1 MQFENRFD
9 VPAAVPDAWALLT
22 DIQRIAPCMPGAELT
37 EIVDPRTY
45 KGKLAVKLGPVA
57 LSFAGT
63 ARFETMDEAQH
74 TAHVKAQ
81 GSDQKG
87 RGGAHADVTFRLVP
101 EGSGARVLIDTNVQ
115 LSGSVA
121 QYGRGA
127 AMIQDLAQH
136 MIDQFAA
143 RLREQLAAQQTV
155 TGASK
160 PPDAAP
166 TAAGA
171 APIAPSAAPP
181 VQMGGVGL
189 KILWRALLRTLGLA
203 K

>member
-1 MQFENRFD
+1 MQFENSFV
-9 VPAAVPDAWALLT
+9 VPVAPPAAWALLT
-22 DIQRIAPCMPGAELT
+22 DIRRIAPCVPGAELT
-37 EIVDPRTY
+37 EVVDPRTY
-45 KGKLAVKLGPVA
+45 KGRLAVKLGPVA

-63 ARFETMDEAQH
+63 AAFEEMDERAH
-74 TAHVKAQ
+74 TARVKAQ

-87 RGGAHADVTFRLVP
+87 RGGAHAEVTFRLVP
-101 EGSGARVLIDTNVQ
+101 EGAGARVLISTNVQ

-143 RLREQLAAQQTV
+143 RLSAQLAAEP
-155 TGASK
+155 G
-160 PPDAAP
+160 AAP
-166 TAAGA
+166 AGA
-171 APIAPSAAPP
+171 AVSTAPAPIAQAAAPP

-189 KILWRALLRTLGLA
+189 KVLWRAFLRLLGLRGRSS
-203 K
+203 

>member
-1 MQFENRFD
+1 VQFENSFD
-9 VPAAVPDAWALLT
+9 VPAGVPDAWALLT
-22 DIQRIAPCMPGAELT
+22 DIRRIAPCMPGAELT
-37 EIVDPRTY
+37 EVVDPRTY

-63 ARFETMDEAQH
+63 AQFESMDEAQH
-74 TAHVKAQ
+74 TARVKAQ

-87 RGGAHADVTFRLVP
+87 RGGAHADVAFRLVP
-101 EGSGARVLIDTNVQ
+101 EGGGARVLITTNVQ

-143 RLREQLAAQQTV
+143 RLREQLAAEQTTV
-155 TGASK
+155 AGKTAAAA
-160 PPDAAP
+160 AAP
-166 TAAGA
+166 N
-171 APIAPSAAPP
+171 PIAQPVAPP
-181 VQMGGVGL
+181 VQVGGVGL
-189 KILWRALLRTLGLA
+189 KVLWRAILRALGF
-203 K
+203 KSRSR